1 MSGSSERGGATV
13 RALCV
18 AMTLSAGL
26 AIAGMSPPPSPG
38 PSLGPHTQT
47 QARAGSPS
55 AVEPGS
61 GPRGRG
67 LLRCWQFGR
76 LIYQGPGNAVDDRLA
91 GSTRVAAGPGVQ
103 IYDLKSAT
111 CILEDAGR

>member
-38 PSLGPHTQT
+38 PSLGPHA
-47 QARAGSPS
+47 QARAGSPA
-55 AVEPGS
+55 AVDPGS

-76 LIYQGPGNAVDDRLA
+76 LIYQGPGNAVDDRMA
-91 GSTRVAAGPGVQ
+91 GATRVAAGPGVQ